1 MIILPGKLKLFVT
14 ALLLMVM
21 YSIPANSQTAELDRL
36 FVELSSANDQS
47 WEEIEQNI
55 WREWSK
61 SGSSAMDLLLVR
73 GRRAMAE
80 GDLDTAI
87 GHLTALTDHASDFA
101 EGWNARATAYYQAGL
116 FGPSIADIRRTLAL
130 NPRHFGA
137 LSGLGMILEQLDYP
151 KDALEAYRAVLAIH
165 PFRPALEETVKRL
178 EKEVGGT
185 DI

>member
-1 MIILPGKLKLFVT
+1 MRQISPKAGT
-14 ALLLMVM
+14 
-21 YSIPANSQTAELDRL
+21 
-36 FVELSSANDQS
+36 
-47 WEEIEQNI
+47 
-55 WREWSK
+55 
-61 SGSSAMDLLLVR
+61 
-73 GRRAMAE
+73 
-80 GDLDTAI
+80 
-87 GHLTALTDHASDFA
+87 
-101 EGWNARATAYYQAGL
+101 RATAYYQAGL

-151 KDALEAYRAVLAIH
+151 KDALEAYRAVLVIH